1 MQLTQHTHKQTNV
14 TLIWQRVPTSLLPC
28 FFSHID
34 IYVFINIDLKMTTCR
49 WSQLA
54 EEGSEGEDK
63 LDEEEED
70 KENLVRNV

>member
-1 MQLTQHTHKQTNV
+1 MWRY
-14 TLIWQRVPTSLLPC
+14 IWN
-28 FFSHID
+28 D
-34 IYVFINIDLKMTTCR
+34 CR

-54 EEGSEGEDK
+54 REDAEGEDK

>member
-1 MQLTQHTHKQTNV
+1 MCV
-14 TLIWQRVPTSLLPC
+14 
-28 FFSHID
+28 
-34 IYVFINIDLKMTTCR
+34 KMTTCR

>member
-1 MQLTQHTHKQTNV
+1 MSEGANV
-14 TLIWQRVPTSLLPC
+14 LVVFIFLFSSL
-28 FFSHID
+28 
-34 IYVFINIDLKMTTCR
+34 IYVFINIDLKITTCR

>member
-1 MQLTQHTHKQTNV
+1 MQHLCV
-14 TLIWQRVPTSLLPC
+14 RGYQRPCCLHFPFLL
-28 FFSHID
+28 ID
-34 IYVFINIDLKMTTCR
+34 ICLYKHKFKMTTCR

-54 EEGSEGEDK
+54 EEGSESEDK